1 MSRFRL
7 ILMGLLAV
15 FAVSA
20 VASASASAGPLHW
33 YSKNGGL
40 ITGEL
45 LINALGGSQL
55 LKTESGGVKV
65 EITCGHLDVHGT
77 LTNPGGANPGS
88 ALLLLLYLTC
98 TIGQGTLKKCEIP
111 QEMIHAHIMA
121 VLQGTNTAPTIEFLP
136 LTAPT
141 FVEIT
146 FINCEN
152 TGFNKTFP
160 VTGTALGKI
169 DNATSVLLVN
179 EPKAGSMLKFGG
191 EPASLV
197 GESTVEMVGGGG
209 IEAKE

>member
-45 LINALGGSQL
+45 LINALGGTQL
-55 LKTESGGVKV
+55 LKSESGGVKV
-65 EITCGHLDVHGT
+65 EITCSHLDVHGT
-77 LTNPGGANPGS
+77 LTNPGGTNAGT
-88 ALLLLLYLTC
+88 ALLSLLYLAC
-98 TIGQGTLKKCEIP
+98 AVGQTTLKKCVIP
-111 QEMIHAHIMA
+111 EEMIHTEVMG

-136 LTAPT
+136 PSGAT

-146 FINCEN
+146 FANCEN
-152 TGFNKTFP
+152 TGFNRAFP
-160 VTGTALGKI
+160 VIGTALGKI
-169 DNATSVLLVN
+169 DNSTSVLLVN

-191 EPASLV
+191 EPASLL
-197 GESTVEMVGGGG
+197 GESTVEMFGGGG